1 MLLLDTTVSEYP
13 MSCKDDLRM
22 KIFWG
27 QGRGM
32 FLPFFFLSPFFFF
45 KDAFFP
51 FSLSFPPLL
60 LLLLEIT
67 VFYF

>member
-13 MSCKDDLRM
+13 VSFKDDLRM
-22 KIFWG
+22 KLFWG

-32 FLPFFFLSPFFFF
+32 FLPFFFFSPFF

-51 FSLSFPPLL
+51 FFLSFPPLL

>member
-13 MSCKDDLRM
+13 VSFKDDLRM
-22 KIFWG
+22 KLFWG

-32 FLPFFFLSPFFFF
+32 FLPFFF

-51 FSLSFPPLL
+51 FFLSFPPLL